1 MKIGNLQLKNNLLL
15 APIAGFT
22 DAGFRT
28 LCRRFGAALTFTEM
42 VSAKGLYYKNENTKD
57 LLFCHAHEQPKGVQL
72 FGKEPDI
79 LAYAISSKELAPF
92 DIIDINMGCPVQ
104 KVVRNGEGSA
114 LMTDPDLIYEIIKAA
129 VAAANG
135 RPVTAKIRAGFTDR
149 DKNAVE
155 VAQAIESGGA
165 SAVTVH
171 GRTREMFYGGKADL
185 EIIKKVKDS
194 VKIPVIGNGDV
205 TDRRSYLKMLEYCGV
220 DGVMIARGALGH
232 PWIFAEILAEEC
244 EFDLKETVLEHISL
258 LTHLPETVVANT
270 MKKQIAFYVKGQKN
284 SRIIKE
290 MTFAAKSLDELKQ
303 ALEYINR
310 IY

>member
-15 APIAGFT
+15 APIAGFS

-28 LCRRFGAALTFTEM
+28 LCRRYGAALTFTEM

-57 LLFCHAHEQPKGVQL
+57 LLFSPDGEQPKGVQL

-79 LAYAISSKELAPF
+79 IAYAIASKELADF

-104 KVVRNGEGSA
+104 KIVRNGEGSA
-114 LMTDPDLIYEIIKAA
+114 LMHNPDLVYDIIKAA
-129 VAAANG
+129 VGASAG
-135 RPVTAKIRAGFTDR
+135 RPVTAKIRAGFTARDR
-149 DKNAVE
+149 NAAE
-155 VAQAIESGGA
+155 VAQAIESGGGA
-165 SAVTVH
+165 AITVH
-171 GRTREMFYGGKADL
+171 GRTRDMFYSGTADL
-185 EIIKKVKDS
+185 EIIKEVKNS
-194 VKIPVIGNGDV
+194 VKIPVIGNGDI
-205 TDRRSYLKMLEYCGV
+205 TDKQSYLRMIEYCGV

-232 PWIFAEILAEEC
+232 PQIFAEIQAEEC
-244 EFDLKETVLEHISL
+244 EFDLKATIYEHISL
-258 LTHLPETVVANT
+258 LSHLSERVITNN
-270 MKKQIAFYVKGQKN
+270 MKKHIAFYVKGQKN

-290 MTFAAKSLDELKQ
+290 KTFAANSIAELTQ

>member
-1 MKIGNLQLKNNLLL
+1 MKIGSIELKYNLLL
-15 APIAGFT
+15 APIAGFS

-28 LCRRFGAALTFTEM
+28 LCRRYGAALTFTEM

-57 LLFCHAHEQPKGVQL
+57 LLFCHIDEQPKGVQL
-72 FGKEPDI
+72 FGREPDI
-79 LAYAISSKELAPF
+79 IAYAIASKELSGF

-104 KVVRNGEGSA
+104 KIVRNGEGSA
-114 LMTDPDLIYEIIKAA
+114 LMTNPDLVFDIIKAA
-129 VAAANG
+129 VYAAGA

-155 VAQAIESGGA
+155 VAQAVESGGA
-165 SAVTVH
+165 AAVTVH
-171 GRTREMFYGGKADL
+171 GRTRDMFYGGKADL
-185 EIIKKVKDS
+185 DIIKQVKSS

-205 TDRRSYLKMLEYCGV
+205 TDRQSYLRMLEYCGA

-232 PWIFAEILAEEC
+232 PQIFSEIRGEEF
-244 EFDLKETVLEHISL
+244 EFDLKETIFEHILMLS
-258 LTHLPETVVANT
+258 HLPERVVTNS
-270 MKKQIAFYVKGQKN
+270 MKKHIAFYVKGQKN

-290 MTFAAKSLDELKQ
+290 KTFAAESIADLKQ